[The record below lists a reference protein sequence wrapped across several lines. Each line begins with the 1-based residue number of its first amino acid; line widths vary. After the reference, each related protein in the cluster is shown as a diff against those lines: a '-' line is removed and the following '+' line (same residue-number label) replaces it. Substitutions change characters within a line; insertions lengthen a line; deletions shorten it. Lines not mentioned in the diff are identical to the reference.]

1 MKVLPAC
8 NCEAENGSTSKRSS
22 SEQRPV
28 LSQPVQPKWL
38 VWSLRGYKCCNHK
51 EAKEEKKKTNRHFCP
66 QGLFPR
72 RALRLL
78 ACCCAPGVRS
88 LTYTGEQA

>member
-38 VWSLRGYKCCNHK
+38 VWSLRGYKCCNQK
-51 EAKEEKKKTNRHFCP
+51 EAKEEKKKQIHISVPRVS
-66 QGLFPR
+66 FP
-72 RALRLL
+72 
-78 ACCCAPGVRS
+78 
-88 LTYTGEQA
+88 GEP